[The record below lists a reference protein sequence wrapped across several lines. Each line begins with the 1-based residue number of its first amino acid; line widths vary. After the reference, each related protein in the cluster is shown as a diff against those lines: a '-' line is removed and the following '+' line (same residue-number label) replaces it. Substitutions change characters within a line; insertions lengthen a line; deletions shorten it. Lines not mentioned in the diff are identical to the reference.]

1 MIDPM
6 ANVELNCTEFYNV
19 VELLKIEGVKFSYEV
34 AKGMVVITIPYFF
47 LEKYGF

>member
-1 MIDPM
+1 MQ
-6 ANVELNCTEFYNV
+6 ELKLNCTEFYNV

-34 AKGMVVITIPYFF
+34 AKGIVVITVPYFF